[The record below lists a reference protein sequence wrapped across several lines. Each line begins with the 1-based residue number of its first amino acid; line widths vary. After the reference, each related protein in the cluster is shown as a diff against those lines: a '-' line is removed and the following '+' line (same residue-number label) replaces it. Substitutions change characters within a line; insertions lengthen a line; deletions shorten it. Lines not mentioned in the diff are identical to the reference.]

1 MARTSFDID
10 KSLNIIIEDLKSRF
24 VTNSVAY
31 LIRLGLVKLHENF
44 LSQNVDISTY
54 ISCRNISA
62 LASDIDGLPG
72 MNLDVVESHFVRFR
86 KFHPTVEI
94 YREAIKAVKA
104 EAAAEG
110 KPVRNPEAALYG
122 KLKQWS
128 SGKWKPETA
137 AAVVPPPSGLKTQKE
152 IEKELYGA

>member
-1 MARTSFDID
+1 MRTYVAIDDKLKPAVNSIQEFLATNNMAYIVRVAIIHFSQKILNKNID
-10 KSLNIIIEDLKSRF
+10 ASI
-24 VTNSVAY
+24 
-31 LIRLGLVKLHENF
+31 LIGDSN
-44 LSQNVDISTY
+44 
-54 ISCRNISA
+54 CSA
-62 LASDIDGLPG
+62 LSSDIADLAG
-72 MNLDVVESHFVRFR
+72 MDLDVVESHFVRFR